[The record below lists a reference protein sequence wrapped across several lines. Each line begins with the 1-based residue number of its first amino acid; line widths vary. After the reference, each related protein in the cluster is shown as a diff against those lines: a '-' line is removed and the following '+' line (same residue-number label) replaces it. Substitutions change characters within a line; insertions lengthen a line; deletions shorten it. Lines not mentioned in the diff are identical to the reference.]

1 MYSVVQTT
9 KIFRKSAGIKVS
21 IFVFDITVKL
31 NTIKILGVD
40 IFLIYSTR
48 DQQQIIDIEVG
59 ISQVQKLL
67 QRLILQFKT
76 SYYIYVFIFFPT
88 IKKKKEKEIK

>member
-1 MYSVVQTT
+1 MLKLARNVILIHVVVFSKVEF
-9 KIFRKSAGIKVS
+9 KI
-21 IFVFDITVKL
+21 
-31 NTIKILGVD
+31 
-40 IFLIYSTR
+40 STR

-59 ISQVQKLL
+59 ISQVQKLF

>member
-1 MYSVVQTT
+1 MLKLARNVILIHVVV
-9 KIFRKSAGIKVS
+9 FSKVE
-21 IFVFDITVKL
+21 FKL
-31 NTIKILGVD
+31 
-40 IFLIYSTR
+40 STR

-76 SYYIYVFIFFPT
+76 SYYIYVFNFFPT